1 MENLR
6 LRAETLVEAL
16 PYIRQYHG
24 RSVIV
29 KFGGHAMSGEDLS
42 SQVMRDIV
50 LMNAVGMRPVVVHG
64 GGPQVSTMM
73 SRLGVEAKFVDG
85 LRVTDDQTLEV
96 AEMVLAGTINK
107 GIVGQIHEHGGRG
120 VGLSGRDAGVI
131 VAEPAANGTLGH
143 VGEVTEIH
151 PDLLLNL
158 LDGGF
163 IPVLCSISEGP
174 GGKALNVNADV
185 VAGHMAKALAPASLI
200 MLTDVPG
207 VLADPAD
214 PTSRISQ
221 LSVSEARSMLAS
233 GAADKGMIPKL
244 EACLTALEGTGN
256 RVHIIDCRVPHS
268 VIMELLTDEGIGTL
282 VVPD

>member
-29 KFGGHAMSGEDLS
+29 KFGGHAMSGKDLS

-50 LMNAVGMRPVVVHG
+50 LMNTVGMRPVVVHG

-131 VAEPAANGTLGH
+131 VAEPAANGNLGH
-143 VGEVTEIH
+143 VGKVTEIH

-185 VAGHMAKALAPASLI
+185 VAGHVARALAPASLI

-207 VLADPAD
+207 VLADPTD
-214 PTSRISQ
+214 PTSRVSQ
-221 LSVSEARSMLAS
+221 LSVSEARGMLAS

-244 EACLTALEGTGN
+244 EACLTALEGAGN
-256 RVHIIDCRVPHS
+256 RVHIIDGRVPHS